1 MLQTLLNYTW
11 NPVYKYF
18 RDLLFAPLAPEAD
31 VDSALKRFSMTDL
44 LMPYRCWVFPTGS
57 VDQATR
63 QAFMWTYSG
72 ILAAVSGFAG
82 KVNTVSSPA
91 AVNSVANPTSV
102 SGVS

>member
-1 MLQTLLNYTW
+1 MLQTILNYTW
-11 NPVYKYF
+11 NPVYKYL
-18 RDLLFAPLAPEAD
+18 RDLMFAPPEAD

-44 LMPYRCWVFPTGS
+44 LMPYRGWVFPTGS

-72 ILAAVSGFAG
+72 ILAAAVSGFAG
-82 KVNTVSSPA
+82 KVNTVANPA
-91 AVNSVANPTSV
+91 AVNSVANPASI